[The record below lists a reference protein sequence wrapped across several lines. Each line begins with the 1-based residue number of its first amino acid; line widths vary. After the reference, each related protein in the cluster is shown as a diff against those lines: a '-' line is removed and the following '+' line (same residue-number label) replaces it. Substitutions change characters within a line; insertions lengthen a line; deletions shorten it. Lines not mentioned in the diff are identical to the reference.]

1 MYKKKHVWQGSRTWA
16 AATPL
21 ASCWRGFRLLVVV
34 GFNSDFGRLH
44 FRFFWVFLKEK
55 KTFWPVTQCPRRWA
69 GSVFWSP
76 VRIKSVCDRWRL
88 YNYYFFKKK
97 IRFGTEKE
105 ERERER
111 ETQPAAA
118 ELVGFSV
125 GFGRIVCEYF
135 AFRHGDSNDG
145 HSFHFYFN
153 RKMRGKKGT

>member
-1 MYKKKHVWQGSRTWA
+1 MGSSDAIGLVLEGISAVGCCWLQLGFWTFTFSFFLGFFKRKKK
-16 AATPL
+16 L
-21 ASCWRGFRLLVVV
+21 
-34 GFNSDFGRLH
+34 FGRS
-44 FRFFWVFLKEK
+44 R
-55 KTFWPVTQCPRRWA
+55 
-69 GSVFWSP
+69 SVHAVGP
-76 VRIKSVCDRWRL
+76 VRYFDPRSVSNRYAIDGVFIIIIFL
-88 YNYYFFKKK
+88 KKK